1 MGRTVLV
8 IGGCGREHALCLA
21 LSESDSIQAIHTSP
35 GNAGTQH
42 FGTNHDV
49 AASDIDG
56 LIELSVRLDVDF
68 VVVGPEAPLCDGLA
82 DRLIG
87 QGIPCFG
94 PQQVHAEL
102 EGSKLFAKRAMDAA
116 RVPTADYD
124 VLDASSDIE
133 ARLDARAHEPWVIK
147 RDVLA
152 GGTVSYTHLRAHE
165 T

>member
-8 IGGCGREHALCLA
+8 IGGGGREHALCLA
-21 LSESDSIQAIHTSP
+21 LSESDSIQDIHATP

-42 FGTNHDV
+42 FGTNHNV
-49 AASDIDG
+49 GASDIDG
-56 LIELSVRLDVDF
+56 IIELSTQLGADF

-102 EGSKLFAKRAMDAA
+102 EGSKLFAKRAMDLPAFLLLS
-116 RVPTADYD
+116 TMY
-124 VLDASSDIE
+124 L
-133 ARLDARAHEPWVIK
+133 
-147 RDVLA
+147 
-152 GGTVSYTHLRAHE
+152 THLQTSKHDWMLAHMSLG
-165 T
+165 